1 MEAVKISNLSYK
13 YPSADEYCLKN
24 VSFSVSEG
32 EVCAIVGPNGCGKTT
47 ICNIIRGLIPS
58 FHGGEVE
65 GSVEIFGKSTKEI
78 SEEEKAKRIGFV
90 FQNPFTQNS
99 GIKETVFEEI
109 AFGLEN
115 MGVDREEI
123 ITKVMDIISL
133 LQIEAFMFKH
143 PCELSGGQRQRV
155 ALASIIVQDPDIIVI
170 DEPTSQLDPKG
181 TEDVFEIIKY
191 LNRQKKTIVL
201 VEHKMNLIAEYAD
214 HIVYLNDG
222 SVLLDGSPE
231 DVLSSE
237 LLYEKNLDMP
247 YVAVEGVSISADLG
261 EKIAIIGENGAG
273 KTTTAKLM
281 NGLLKPTKGE
291 VLING
296 VSTKGKTT
304 ATIARKVAYVFQN
317 PDDQIFNQE
326 VLAEISYTPRY
337 FKVDEETVNKRLKKA
352 VKLTGLK
359 PYINENPYNLSYSYR
374 KFVTIAAAIAADPDV
389 FVFDEPTACQDRH
402 GIRLLS
408 GIINALSSEGKLV
421 ITITHDMEFVAEN
434 FDRTVCM
441 ADKHILMDDKTNRIL
456 TDDSLMEKAALKK
469 PNVSYLASEMGF
481 EGVITSED
489 FLAALTENSKRL

>member
-58 FHGGEVE
+58 FHGGEFE

-191 LNRQKKTIVL
+191 LNSQKKTIVL

-237 LLYEKNLDMP
+237 ILYEKNLDMP
-247 YVAVEGVSISADLG
+247 YVAVLG
-261 EKIAIIGENGAG
+261 FQARSRGLFIDKIP
-273 KTTTAKLM
+273 TT
-281 NGLLKPTKGE
+281 
-291 VLING
+291 
-296 VSTKGKTT
+296 
-304 ATIARKVAYVFQN
+304 
-317 PDDQIFNQE
+317 
-326 VLAEISYTPRY
+326 
-337 FKVDEETVNKRLKKA
+337 VDE
-352 VKLTGLK
+352 
-359 PYINENPYNLSYSYR
+359 
-374 KFVTIAAAIAADPDV
+374 
-389 FVFDEPTACQDRH
+389 
-402 GIRLLS
+402 
-408 GIINALSSEGKLV
+408 
-421 ITITHDMEFVAEN
+421 
-434 FDRTVCM
+434 
-441 ADKHILMDDKTNRIL
+441 
-456 TDDSLMEKAALKK
+456 ALKI
-469 PNVSYLASEMGF
+469 F
-481 EGVITSED
+481 
-489 FLAALTENSKRL
+489 TECVQKSKGGCDGCGLS